1 MGPSHGSEVAPEPQ
15 PLEKK
20 PGARD
25 PLGSSCDPLSDLKLL
40 F

>member
-1 MGPSHGSEVAPEPQ
+1 MGPSHGSEVALEPQ
-15 PLEKK
+15 PLEKT

-25 PLGSSCDPLSDLKLL
+25 PLDYSCEPLSDLKLL